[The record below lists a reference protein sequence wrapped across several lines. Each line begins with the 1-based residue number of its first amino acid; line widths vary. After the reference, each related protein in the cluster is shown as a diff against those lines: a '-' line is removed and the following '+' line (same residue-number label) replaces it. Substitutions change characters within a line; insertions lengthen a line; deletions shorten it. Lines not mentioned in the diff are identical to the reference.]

1 MAGSGFSAVIYIIIT
16 GTMEAQMM
24 NPAQNTSSNRERFRT
39 GLILGGILVAI
50 IVSIFLVKDAGAVGD
65 ASLLP
70 HFTATAQHFTQEAVS
85 MGVQN
90 FVNAFISLFN
100 F

>member
-1 MAGSGFSAVIYIIIT
+1 
-16 GTMEAQMM
+16 MEAQMM

-50 IVSIFLVKDAGAVGD
+50 IVSIFLASDAGAVGD
-65 ASLLP
+65 GSLLP
-70 HFTATAQHFTQEAVS
+70 HFTAAAQHFTQESIS

-90 FVNAFISLFN
+90 LFSSLFN

>member
-1 MAGSGFSAVIYIIIT
+1 
-16 GTMEAQMM
+16 METQIV
-24 NPAQNTSSNRERFRT
+24 NPAQNKFSNCERFRT

-50 IVSIFLVKDAGAVGD
+50 IVSIFLASNAGAEGG

-70 HFTATAQHFTQEAVS
+70 HFTATAQQAAHES
-85 MGVQN
+85 
-90 FVNAFISLFN
+90 VNISVPNIVNEFRSLFN